1 MSKLE
6 DVILILRLSDK
17 LLRICLP
24 LCYLYRNKIRE
35 QLEDAKS
42 HLVEL
47 KTSNRKILR
56 VESKD

>member
-17 LLRICLP
+17 LLRILSDGE
-24 LCYLYRNKIRE
+24 RNKIRE

-47 KTSNRKILR
+47 KTSSRKILR